1 MLRLAV
7 VFLAVALVAAL
18 FGFGLVADYL
28 WEGAKML
35 LLSFLVFVAISFLGV
50 RPARIRGQV
59 I

>member
-28 WEGAKML
+28 WEGGKML
-35 LLSFLVFVAISFLGV
+35 LLSFLVFVVLSFLGV
-50 RPARIRGQV
+50 RPARIRRQAL
-59 I
+59 